1 MKKVI
6 ITGGLGYL
14 GMELAKIYS
23 GKSRTYDI
31 TVIDN
36 QFFSN
41 RVSQLK
47 RWGIKFKQ
55 IDILDEKNLKN
66 EIHDA
71 DLIYHLAGITNVGT
85 TKDDVDKD
93 RDKKINLVGI
103 TGTRNIIKN
112 SSDTVK
118 IIFPST
124 HVVFEGLD
132 KSIKNIKESDTPN
145 PVLNYSKGK
154 FQTEKDLTSSDINY
168 VILRLGSVYGKS
180 FDSTRLNIMAN
191 LFSKI
196 TSLDGKI
203 NLYAGGEQLKS
214 LVSVYDVA
222 RCMEFVGENQEIS
235 REIFNCVSENLT
247 VKEVANICK
256 KINKDVELISTND
269 PVPNKGYGLSNKKI
283 TKEGFKFLYTLEKS
297 IEEMIF
303 SWQDKENF
311 IGNEVIEIGK
321 NNFVDERG
329 IISNYYFDDSIN
341 MIGYLESKK
350 ATIRGNHYH
359 PIQTQ
364 QCLLIKGSYIS
375 VTKDLLNKDSVVE
388 TRLIKEGELSII
400 PPNVA
405 HTMVF
410 LEDSVLLN
418 LVNGEREHDN
428 YGVTHT
434 ISYNLVDEQLGK
446 NLVNSYKI
454 SCRVCGGGF
463 VHYLSLGLS
472 PLANNLND
480 TKNEINDL
488 YPLDL
493 NYCKDC
499 SNSQLSVVV
508 PPEKMFKKYLYLSST
523 SKQFRSHFKN
533 IAEELKKD
541 LKLKNNSLVVD
552 VGSNDGIFLK
562 PIKELGIK
570 AVGVEPAKNIA
581 KIANSKNLTTIPEYF
596 DKKTVQK
603 IIKKYGKAD
612 VVTAFN
618 VFAHNDGLKDMLNNI
633 DDLLKGNGEF
643 ILEIQYIYRTLKD
656 LTFDNIY
663 HEHVNYWCLLSL
675 LKFFE
680 DSNLKIYKVKEVE
693 THGGSL
699 RVYASKDKKK
709 RLHKSVNEYI
719 EIEKLNNLDKVET
732 YFKFAKDVEKIKNK
746 SLKKVNKILAENKK
760 IIGYGA
766 PAKATTLLN
775 YFGIDNYTFEFT
787 VDDNQLKHNKYIPGT
802 GIQIKNVEDIN
813 KEEYE
818 YVLVLAWNF
827 FESIKENNKNIFKN
841 SMFIKLK

>member
-1 MKKVI
+1 
-6 ITGGLGYL
+6 
-14 GMELAKIYS
+14 
-23 GKSRTYDI
+23 
-31 TVIDN
+31 
-36 QFFSN
+36 
-41 RVSQLK
+41 
-47 RWGIKFKQ
+47 
-55 IDILDEKNLKN
+55 
-66 EIHDA
+66 
-71 DLIYHLAGITNVGT
+71 
-85 TKDDVDKD
+85 
-93 RDKKINLVGI
+93 
-103 TGTRNIIKN
+103 
-112 SSDTVK
+112 
-118 IIFPST
+118 
-124 HVVFEGLD
+124 
-132 KSIKNIKESDTPN
+132 
-145 PVLNYSKGK
+145 
-154 FQTEKDLTSSDINY
+154 
-168 VILRLGSVYGKS
+168 
-180 FDSTRLNIMAN
+180 MAN

-283 TKEGFKFLYTLEKS
+283 TKEGFEFLYTLEKS

-388 TRLIKEGELSII
+388 TRLIKEGELSIS

-410 LEDSVLLN
+410 LEDSVLVN
-418 LVNGEREHDN
+418 LVNGEREHEN
-428 YGVTHT
+428 YGITHT

-446 NLVNSYKI
+446 NLLNSYKI

-523 SKQFRSHFKN
+523 SEQFRSHFKN

-541 LKLKNNSLVVD
+541 LKLKKNSLVVD

-570 AVGVEPAKNIA
+570 AVGVEPEKNVA

-633 DDLLKGNGEF
+633 DDLLKGDGEF

-719 EIEKLNNLDKVET
+719 EIEK
-732 YFKFAKDVEKIKNK
+732 IK
-746 SLKKVNKILAENKK
+746 
-760 IIGYGA
+760 
-766 PAKATTLLN
+766 
-775 YFGIDNYTFEFT
+775 
-787 VDDNQLKHNKYIPGT
+787 
-802 GIQIKNVEDIN
+802 
-813 KEEYE
+813 
-818 YVLVLAWNF
+818 
-827 FESIKENNKNIFKN
+827 
-841 SMFIKLK
+841 